1 MNNLSD
7 FSCPG
12 GAGGSL
18 TACNEGTYNPSA
30 GQSSSGACQACGT
43 NEISGAGS
51 SACTTC
57 PAGYSC
63 SQPNTQT
70 ACTSGE
76 YSVSGDMSCQTCP
89 TGSICTSTSSSPQ
102 VCSCLAKGV
111 DLAPIDQLDNKIEE
125 RLWCSG

>member
-1 MNNLSD
+1 MNNLSH

-18 TACNEGTYNPSA
+18 TACGEGTYNPDP
-30 GQSSSGACQACGT
+30 GQSSSAACQNCGA

-70 ACTSGE
+70 ACSSGE

-89 TGSICTSTSSSPQ
+89 TGSICTSTSGSPQ
-102 VCSCLAKGV
+102 VMFSSSYTGIKLGG
-111 DLAPIDQLDNKIEE
+111 D
-125 RLWCSG
+125 